1 MTKRIFSALAALAL
15 LAACDPEMNEVPAT
29 SITFDEPAV
38 TMKVGETKTLTVTVE
53 PENTTDKVEWECLM
67 PENATVE
74 NGVVTAL
81 QEGFASIVAKAG
93 EVQATCRIFIEA
105 DGDEES
111 FVIEP
116 APVTLAI
123 DEEAELTAVM
133 KPSGTKVKVE
143 WKCDKPDVVALG
155 AINDSQAKIQ
165 GQAAGKATV
174 TAYASDGKTATCEV
188 TVEGGTS
195 IVAVTSITLDRDKLE
210 MTVGQ
215 KDTLVA
221 TVLPENA
228 TYKTALNWSVMDNR
242 IVTVGTNGELTAVS
256 AGTTTVTVIS
266 VMHPTVMASCEV
278 TVSGPKAP
286 RYFFQTSDNYGQAK
300 LYVDGKQFGTSTTV
314 AYANNEGTDIW
325 YYASDG
331 FYKENQKVLSVNRE
345 SLGDGQYHVFNGFA
359 VKNGLLHYVYTTFT
373 SGDYRMYFRT
383 VDLSNGKVF
392 ENKLNETPYA
402 QTYTTSANGKSI
414 CVTNNGKVYIPV
426 SVRLTSYWTT
436 KVLEITPA
444 TETSDAVITEHV
456 LFEGSSNLTTGTYD
470 IANGEDGSVYTL
482 VHYQDK
488 SESKDEMVLF
498 KDFQEVRRYEG
509 YNYGNISIDGTD
521 VYLFMTRTD
530 NSTCDVFKNADIV
543 KGPLTNVYQRN
554 GCVAADGNGGYY
566 YAYTKLV
573 NNNLAGYL
581 YDSGS
586 KQLFQLTAMII
597 RLQVA
602 K

>member
-1 MTKRIFSALAALAL
+1 MIKRFFSALAALAL

-123 DEEAELTAVM
+123 DEEAVLTAVM
-133 KPSGTKVKVE
+133 KPSGTKVKAE
-143 WKCDKPDVVALG
+143 WKCDKPDILALG

-174 TAYASDGKTATCEV
+174 TAYASDGKTAT
-188 TVEGGTS
+188 
-195 IVAVTSITLDRDKLE
+195 
-210 MTVGQ
+210 
-215 KDTLVA
+215 
-221 TVLPENA
+221 
-228 TYKTALNWSVMDNR
+228 
-242 IVTVGTNGELTAVS
+242 
-256 AGTTTVTVIS
+256 
-266 VMHPTVMASCEV
+266 CEV

-414 CVTNNGKVYIPV
+414 CATNNGKVYIPV

-498 KDFQEVRRYEG
+498 KDFQEVRRYDG

-530 NSTCDVFKNADIV
+530 NSTCDIFKNADKV
-543 KGPLTNVYQRN
+543 NGPLTNVYQRN
-554 GCVAADGNGGYY
+554 GCVAVDGNGAYY

-581 YDSGS
+581 YDSS
-586 KQLFQLTAMII
+586 NKQLFQLTAMII